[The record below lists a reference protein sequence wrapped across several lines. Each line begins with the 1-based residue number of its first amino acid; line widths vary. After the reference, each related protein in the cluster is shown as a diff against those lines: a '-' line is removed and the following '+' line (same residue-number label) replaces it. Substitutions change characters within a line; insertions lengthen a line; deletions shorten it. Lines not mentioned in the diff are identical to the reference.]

1 MAFRRTYL
9 ESEPQRINRW
19 LGGLGVCSRREAEA
33 LILAGRVRID
43 EVVVTEPGRKIS
55 QGETLSLSDAEGGG
69 LEPRFTVLIHKP
81 VGIVSAQPEAGEI
94 PAVRLLTAECL
105 QGDAPLIPP
114 TNMSL
119 PALGRLD
126 KDSRGLLILSNDGV
140 LAKAVIGPDSA
151 VDKAYRVRVTGRLTP
166 AKIAQLRQ
174 GLSLDG
180 RKLRPT
186 QVMQTGPDGLDFTLT
201 EGRNRQIRR
210 MCALVG
216 LTVIDLLRVR
226 IGPISLAGLEEG
238 HWRMMSATEQ
248 EALRSWPSSPP
259 SSV

>member
-119 PALGRLD
+119 PALGRKRLAD
-126 KDSRGLLILSNDGV
+126 PVGV
-140 LAKAVIGPDSA
+140 KIPRHEVFELGERPAV
-151 VDKAYRVRVTGRLTP
+151 
-166 AKIAQLRQ
+166 
-174 GLSLDG
+174 
-180 RKLRPT
+180 
-186 QVMQTGPDGLDFTLT
+186 
-201 EGRNRQIRR
+201 
-210 MCALVG
+210 C
-216 LTVIDLLRVR
+216 
-226 IGPISLAGLEEG
+226 
-238 HWRMMSATEQ
+238 
-248 EALRSWPSSPP
+248 EALERLR
-259 SSV
+259 